1 MKIIVN
7 GNEESTESKT
17 IMDFILGKGLE
28 PKTVI
33 IEYNLKIAKR
43 DTWNSIE
50 LKESDNLEILNF
62 VGGG

>member
-7 GNEESTESKT
+7 GSEEIIGSKT
-17 IMDFILGKGLE
+17 IMDLILGKSLD

-33 IEYNLKIAKR
+33 VEYNLKIVKR
-43 DTWNSIE
+43 DTWDSIE
-50 LKESDNLEILNF
+50 LHESDKLEILNF